1 MRRMPLALFVPAL
14 LFLMNTG
21 IEYGHHSVTANFDQ
35 SKTVDIT
42 GTVKKIALR
51 NPHSEI
57 TLEVLSPDG
66 GKTEYHVEWSDKNA
80 LLRRTVPVTKMHVGD
95 KVTIN
100 VNPNRRLPNVGYFRT
115 ALLPD
120 GTVLKDCGF
129 AAFRES
135 VANGT
140 KITC

>member
-1 MRRMPLALFVPAL
+1 MPLALFVPAL

-21 IEYGHHSVTANFDQ
+21 SEYGHHSVTANFDQ

-66 GKTEYHVEWSDKNA
+66 RKTEYHVEWSDKNA